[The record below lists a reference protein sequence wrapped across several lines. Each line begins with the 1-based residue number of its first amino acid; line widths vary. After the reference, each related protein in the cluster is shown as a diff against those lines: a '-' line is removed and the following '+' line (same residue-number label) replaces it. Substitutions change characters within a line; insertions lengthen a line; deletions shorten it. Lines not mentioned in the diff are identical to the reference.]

1 MPLLSVQN
9 LSVRLSTR
17 QGEVT
22 VIDDLSF
29 EVDASEVLGVVG
41 ESGAGKSLTGMA
53 ILRLIDPPLFQS
65 GGEIRFDGRR
75 IDTLSPRDL
84 DAMRGKDIA
93 AVFQESMTSLN
104 PIMTV
109 GRQLVETILAHL
121 PLSRRQA
128 EERAAL
134 LLAEVGIPGPRERLG
149 AYPHQLS
156 GGMRQRVVLAL
167 AFASEP
173 RLIIADEPTTALDV
187 SLQAQIVSLLK
198 AMAGERGAA
207 IIFITHDIGLIAQT
221 ADRVAVLY
229 AGRIAEIGPTAD
241 VLRSPQ
247 HPYTK
252 GLIAAIPRMNR
263 PLQRLF
269 QIEGTMPGPADRA
282 GGVRLSPALPRRHRA
297 LSLSAAAILPARSF
311 PCGMLASRTGG
322 GIDRR
327 NAAKCLTSWS
337 PFCTSRG

>member
-41 ESGAGKSLTGMA
+41 ESGAGKSLTGLA

-75 IDTLSPRDL
+75 IDTLSHRDL

-128 EERAAL
+128 EERAAQ

-269 QIEGTMPGPADRA
+269 QIEGTMPGPADRPA
-282 GGVRLSPALPRRHRA
+282 GCAFHPRCPVAIARCPHQQPPFFLRDHSRA
-297 LSLSAAAILPARSF
+297 ACWLLEPAAASID
-311 PCGMLASRTGG
+311 GMPQ
-322 GIDRR
+322 
-327 NAAKCLTSWS
+327 NV
-337 PFCTSRG
+337 

>member
-1 MPLLSVQN
+1 M
-9 LSVRLSTR
+9 STR

-41 ESGAGKSLTGMA
+41 ESGAGKSLTGLA

-65 GGEIRFDGRR
+65 GGEIRFNGRR
-75 IDTLSPRDL
+75 IDTLSHRDL

-128 EERAAL
+128 EERAAQ
-134 LLAEVGIPGPRERLG
+134 LLAEVGIPAPRERLG

-173 RLIIADEPTTALDV
+173 RLIVADEPTTALDV

-269 QIEGTMPGPADRA
+269 QIEGTMPGPADRPA
-282 GGVRLSPALPRRHRA
+282 GCAFHPRCPVAIARCPYQQPPFFLRDHSRA
-297 LSLSAAAILPARSF
+297 ACWLLEPAAASID
-311 PCGMLASRTGG
+311 GMPQ
-322 GIDRR
+322 
-327 NAAKCLTSWS
+327 NV
-337 PFCTSRG
+337 

>member
-29 EVDASEVLGVVG
+29 EVDAGEVLGVVG

-75 IDTLSPRDL
+75 IDTLSPGDL

-93 AVFQESMTSLN
+93 AVFQELMTSLN

-128 EERAAL
+128 EERAAQ

-198 AMAGERGAA
+198 AMAEERGAA

-229 AGRIAEIGPTAD
+229 AGRIAEIGATSD
-241 VLRSPQ
+241 VLQSPQ

-263 PLQRLF
+263 PLQQLF
-269 QIEGTMPGPADRA
+269 QIEGTMPGPADRPA
-282 GGVRLSPALPRRHRA
+282 GCAFHPRCPVAIARCPYQQPPFFLRDRSRA
-297 LSLSAAAILPARSF
+297 ACWLLDPAAASID
-311 PCGMLASRTGG
+311 GMPQ
-322 GIDRR
+322 
-327 NAAKCLTSWS
+327 NV
-337 PFCTSRG
+337 

>member
-9 LSVRLSTR
+9 LSIGLNTR
-17 QGEVT
+17 RGQVT
-22 VIDDLSF
+22 VIDDLSID
-29 EVDASEVLGVVG
+29 VDAGEILGVVG

-53 ILRLIDPPLFQS
+53 ILHLLDHPLVQS

-75 IDTLSPRDL
+75 IDALSSREL

-93 AVFQESMTSLN
+93 AVFQDSMTSLN
-104 PIMTV
+104 PIMSI
-109 GRQLVETILAHL
+109 GSQLIETILTHL
-121 PLSRRQA
+121 PLTRREAVSRAVQ
-128 EERAAL
+128 L
-134 LLAEVGIPGPRERLG
+134 LTEVGIPGPRERLA

-198 AMAGERGAA
+198 TMAEERGAA
-207 IIFITHDIGLIAQT
+207 IIFITHDMGLIAEI

-229 AGRIAEIGPTAD
+229 AGRIAEIGPTAV
-241 VLRSPQ
+241 VLGSPR

-252 GLIAAIPRMNR
+252 SLIASIPRMNR
-263 PLQRLF
+263 PMQRLF
-269 QIEGTMPGPADRA
+269 QIEGVMPRPGDRPCGCAFHPRCPVAIARCPAEQPPLLPHEGSCAACWLLDPSVVLLN
-282 GGVRLSPALPRRHRA
+282 GVRQ
-297 LSLSAAAILPARSF
+297 
-311 PCGMLASRTGG
+311 
-322 GIDRR
+322 
-327 NAAKCLTSWS
+327 NA
-337 PFCTSRG
+337 